1 MMILDVWLFVN
12 IAGVPWIGQYL
23 EEFDL
28 KTHDLIVIKCHPPF
42 VFRLSQRYVSESFVE
57 LPVLMAKLDGEEKD
71 VLIIQ
76 KYLVDAEVPFQCG
89 KQHLNP
95 GASKLAE

>member
-1 MMILDVWLFVN
+1 MLILNL
-12 IAGVPWIGQYL
+12 AGVLWMGQYL

-57 LPVLMAKLDGEEKD
+57 LPVLMTKLDRR
-71 VLIIQ
+71 
-76 KYLVDAEVPFQCG
+76 EVS
-89 KQHLNP
+89 LNNP
-95 GASKLAE
+95 ETPC

>member
-1 MMILDVWLFVN
+1 MILDVGTFVN
-12 IAGVPWIGQYL
+12 IAGVPWMGQYL

-57 LPVLMAKLDGEEKD
+57 LPVLMMKLDGR
-71 VLIIQ
+71 
-76 KYLVDAEVPFQCG
+76 EVC
-89 KQHLNP
+89 LNNP
-95 GASKLAE
+95 ET